1 MANLF
6 MGKGTGR
13 VIVINLRRGDK
24 LLESIRD
31 MLAKNGI
38 KNAVLCSTVGSLQKL
53 VYHVP
58 QTFAQSSDDKFI
70 TVENAGPIEIGSL
83 TGTVIDGDPH
93 IHIVSKAAGE
103 THIGH
108 LEEGS
113 EVLYLAEI
121 VLVEVNDLH
130 IERVQDE
137 HGVVY
142 FREKE

>member
-1 MANLF
+1 M
-6 MGKGTGR
+6 
-13 VIVINLRRGDK
+13 
-24 LLESIRD
+24 
-31 MLAKNGI
+31 
-38 KNAVLCSTVGSLQKL
+38 QKL

-70 TVENAGPIEIGSL
+70 TVENVGPIEIGSL

-93 IHIVSKAAGE
+93 IHIVSKADGK

-121 VLVEVNDLH
+121 VFLEITDLH

-142 FREKE
+142 FREK

>member
-83 TGTVIDGDPH
+83 
-93 IHIVSKAAGE
+93 
-103 THIGH
+103 
-108 LEEGS
+108 
-113 EVLYLAEI
+113 
-121 VLVEVNDLH
+121 
-130 IERVQDE
+130 
-137 HGVVY
+137 
-142 FREKE
+142 REP